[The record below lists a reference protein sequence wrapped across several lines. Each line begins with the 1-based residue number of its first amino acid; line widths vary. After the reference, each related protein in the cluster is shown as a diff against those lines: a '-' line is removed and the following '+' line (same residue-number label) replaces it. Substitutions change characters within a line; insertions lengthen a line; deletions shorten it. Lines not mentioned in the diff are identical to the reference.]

1 MSLISFDTDFQ
12 WWSLYSLGSLFLILV
27 QHCFFT
33 MIASFGLHSTG
44 VFFICHFVQAF
55 FMEAMPM
62 RGPSPK
68 GQQHHNSVT
77 CEGFRYSS
85 SSHSQFRVFPRST
98 TCTADKGD
106 VGLSDVVLFNP
117 QSDASLSRIWPDCCP
132 LQETQ
137 TRYRIVPPP
146 VKKGPTDERGTD
158 IAPKE
163 DPKRFA
169 RLRRRLLG

>member
-1 MSLISFDTDFQ
+1 
-12 WWSLYSLGSLFLILV
+12 
-27 QHCFFT
+27 
-33 MIASFGLHSTG
+33 
-44 VFFICHFVQAF
+44 
-55 FMEAMPM
+55 M
-62 RGPSPK
+62 RGIQIQLIISLSISCLSAID
-68 GQQHHNSVT
+68 HL
-77 CEGFRYSS
+77 RSS
-85 SSHSQFRVFPRST
+85 
-98 TCTADKGD
+98 TADKGD